1 MQNERHRRPTTCI
14 VCGDSTRGYN
24 YGAPSCPSCKAF
36 FRRAI
41 VKGEVFGTCSMY
53 GLCATQEIG
62 IPCRP
67 CRFERCIKGG
77 MNRQFVSCTETSSP
91 SPVTSRKSSSMDEA
105 LPSTSTS
112 IPTRTLRVA
121 ENRAASAKRQE
132 EEIPTIRTEHDAYHP
147 IVESS
152 AHYDTY
158 DEPFD
163 ELPELIFVE
172 NPVRIESIQETIM
185 QNLIQ
190 IEAAHQKLRISTY
203 TPRPSPGLTIDDFV
217 NGPSKLG
224 VYFEPFAG
232 NLVPVSMHH
241 IPLEIVIRNRMPI
254 DLTNFDYT
262 KKKRW
267 QFQDAVYSIEFI
279 KALPVYH
286 LMDYCSKKTLIGSA
300 FTCAYYTAAFYSYAN
315 HSDRTCYPDGTVI
328 TWDNE
333 IIKQSPGSFRFYT
346 GIIAAMREADLDMN
360 EYALLKT
367 IIVCNPLLEGLHPC
381 DVTLLQHEKERYTKM
396 LFSYVLARR
405 GPNKGPVY
413 FAKILSIST
422 TTTILTTWMKS
433 QCILLMA
440 LGLFKNQSPFSDT
453 IHHSR

>member
-105 LPSTSTS
+105 L
-112 IPTRTLRVA
+112 
-121 ENRAASAKRQE
+121 ASAKRQE

-163 ELPELIFVE
+163 ELP
-172 NPVRIESIQETIM
+172 
-185 QNLIQ
+185 
-190 IEAAHQKLRISTY
+190 
-203 TPRPSPGLTIDDFV
+203 
-217 NGPSKLG
+217 
-224 VYFEPFAG
+224 
-232 NLVPVSMHH
+232 
-241 IPLEIVIRNRMPI
+241 IVIRNRMPI

-286 LMDYCSKKTLIGSA
+286 LMDYCSK
-300 FTCAYYTAAFYSYAN
+300 
-315 HSDRTCYPDGTVI
+315 
-328 TWDNE
+328 
-333 IIKQSPGSFRFYT
+333 
-346 GIIAAMREADLDMN
+346 ADLDMN

-422 TTTILTTWMKS
+422 TTTILTTWMKVIRARAAGTVDAS
-433 QCILLMA
+433 AGLGGGVGSGVSGNDAQGDPPRRDMHTCNITRSKRTDRMGQQRIGVYWGTGVHMQMHAPPLFSICVNLPVRTCSWIICELIA
-440 LGLFKNQSPFSDT
+440 LVRSDRN
-453 IHHSR
+453 IA